1 VSTILPLPKAA
12 QQNREPTKTI
22 NGLGIWSGG
31 QSQCTARTYMLVRN
45 VEDIDRYLEQVRKA
59 ATDTHAWIKA
69 QTGDQLDLLR
79 RMKFETIGFHPIEGH
94 ALNLVEQINQ
104 TWSYVVALAAARQ
117 LLELHPDVGGYQ
129 LAPGAHASIPLDI
142 MSEVEGVVGAETFAA
157 VDPRNNCKLDADL
170 VKMAARPEQFRYVFF
185 MSPRFPGSKRL
196 VQFERDGVQVWSVD
210 V

>member
-1 VSTILPLPKAA
+1 
-12 QQNREPTKTI
+12 
-22 NGLGIWSGG
+22 
-31 QSQCTARTYMLVRN
+31 MLVRN
-45 VEDIDRYLEQVRKA
+45 IEDIDRYLEQVRKA
-59 ATDTHAWIKA
+59 ATDTHAWIAA
-69 QTGDQLDLLR
+69 QTGDPLDLLR

-170 VKMAARPEQFRYVFF
+170 DKMAARPEQFRYVFF
-185 MSPRFPGSKRL
+185 MSPRFSGSRRL
-196 VQFERDGVQVWSVD
+196 MQFERDSVQVWSVD